1 MDDLG
6 GKPLFLETSFIVP
19 LGLFVKVKD
28 VHLSSVSWCF
38 AEGFSGLERH
48 LPPPRGSL
56 VLNLGWWSFER
67 KRFGVIV
74 YWGGVFGDVFWG
86 QGFTW
91 GGMFFLFVFGV
102 VFVCD
107 LFVRCEENFWV

>member
-48 LPPPRGSL
+48 LPPPTGEFGSL
-56 VLNLGWWSFER
+56 TLAGGASNGNGLG
-67 KRFGVIV
+67 
-74 YWGGVFGDVFWG
+74 
-86 QGFTW
+86 
-91 GGMFFLFVFGV
+91 
-102 VFVCD
+102 
-107 LFVRCEENFWV
+107 